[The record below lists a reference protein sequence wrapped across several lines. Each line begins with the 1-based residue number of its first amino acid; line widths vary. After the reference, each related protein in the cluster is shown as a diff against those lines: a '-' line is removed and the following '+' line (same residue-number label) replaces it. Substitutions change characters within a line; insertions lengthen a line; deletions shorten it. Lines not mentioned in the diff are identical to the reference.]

1 MHNDIKLQIKKN
13 FEKAAKSYN
22 QYAVLQHEVGR
33 RLIDRLELIKV
44 NPANI
49 LDLGSGT
56 GHTSNKLI
64 EKFPNANFFLNDLAF
79 NMLNISKH
87 ELSKENIF
95 HINSDMEVLPISDN
109 SMDLI
114 FANLSFQW
122 SFNLEKTIKECYRIL
137 KPNGLLIFTTLGI
150 DTLWELRSSWHKVN
164 ESFHHTNQF
173 LDMHNLGDGL
183 MKSRFASPILETK
196 NITLTYSK
204 LIDVMQDL
212 KKIGANTIINSENQK
227 KSLLGKTEFRNL
239 EAEYS
244 KLKSNNKFPATYE
257 IIYAHAWKLS
267 DKDKP
272 KAKHPEV
279 SETLIPVE
287 QLLNSKNKK

>member
-1 MHNDIKLQIKKN
+1 MHSNIKLQIKKN
-13 FEKAAKSYN
+13 FEKAAKTYN
-22 QYAVLQHEVGR
+22 QYGILQHEVGR
-33 RLIDRLELIKV
+33 RLIDRLEIIKI
-44 NPANI
+44 NPKNI

-56 GHTSNKLI
+56 GYTSKKLI
-64 EKFPNANFFLNDLAF
+64 EKFPEANYFLTDLAF
-79 NMLNISKH
+79 NMLDVSRQ
-87 ELSKENIF
+87 ELADNNIF
-95 HINSDMEVLPISDN
+95 HINSDMETLPIAEN

-122 SFNLEKTIKECYRIL
+122 SFNLEKTIKECYKIL

-150 DTLWELRSSWHKVN
+150 DTLWELRNSWHKVN
-164 ESFHHTNQF
+164 NSFHHTNQF

-183 MKSRFASPILETK
+183 MKSNFASPILETK

-227 KSLLGKTEFRNL
+227 KSLLGKTEFKKL
-239 EAEYS
+239 EEEYNKHKINH
-244 KLKSNNKFPATYE
+244 KLPATYE

-272 KAKHPEV
+272 EAKHPEV

-287 QLLNSKNKK
+287 VLLNSKK